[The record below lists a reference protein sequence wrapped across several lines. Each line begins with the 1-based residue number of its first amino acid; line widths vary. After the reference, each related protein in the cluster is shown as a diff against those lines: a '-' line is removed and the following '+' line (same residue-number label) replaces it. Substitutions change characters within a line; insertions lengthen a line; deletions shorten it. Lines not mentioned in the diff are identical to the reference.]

1 MSLMEQVSAELKKAM
16 LAKDA
21 PRTTGLRLIRA
32 AFIELEKEGKGE
44 VTDERCLESLRR
56 LKKQREDSIGAYVSA
71 NREDLAEVERAELAV
86 IETFLP
92 QLADEATTRAWVKEA
107 IAASGATSPK
117 EMGKAMGALMK
128 AHKADID
135 GTLARKLLEQELGAG
150 SGG

>member
-1 MSLMEQVSAELKKAM
+1 MAALVDKVSASLKTAM

-21 PRTTGLRLIRA
+21 ARTGALRMIRA

-44 VTDERCLESLRR
+44 VTDERCVDALRR
-56 LKKQREDSIGAYVSA
+56 LKKQRDDSVASYESA
-71 NREDLAEVERAELAV
+71 GRADLAAVERAEIV
-86 IETFLP
+86 IIDEFLP
-92 QLADEATTRAWVKEA
+92 QLADEAQTLVWVKEA

-135 GTLARKLLEQELGAG
+135 GAVAQALLKRELGG
-150 SGG
+150 